1 MNQDGLK
8 LNCTLQLLVYDDINI
23 LGENVH
29 SIKENAGALYWL
41 VRGLD

>member
-1 MNQDGLK
+1 MNLDGLK
-8 LNCTLQLLVYDDINI
+8 LNCTLQLLVYVDINI

-29 SIKENAGALYWL
+29 SIKENAETLYWL